1 MKKYL
6 IYPLTLA
13 AVMLSACSGKEEK
26 ADSGKE
32 TTVPTVKI
40 ERVDSRTVD
49 QLGTYTASVEAQ
61 IINNISSNTPN
72 RIKQILVD
80 EGQRVSAGQR
90 VAVLDDVNTFGYETQ
105 VDNARA
111 NLKNVEVNYN
121 RAVELFKIGG
131 GTKQQ
136 VDAMEIQLVNAKNA
150 LAQAERT
157 LRNARE
163 NMEIVKNGITQRYK
177 ELSNTQIRSTIDGMV
192 LDVPIKVGNS
202 VIQANTFNDGTTVA
216 TVADMTKMQFQ
227 GKIDETDVGKLHEGM
242 PVKLT
247 IGALQNVEL
256 DAELEYVAPKATED
270 NGVIM
275 FEVKAAVRIPEDIF
289 VRAGY
294 SANASIMIQ
303 NREGVL
309 ALPES
314 TVEFEG
320 DKTYVYFLTSDPDA
334 DEQTFERR
342 EVAVGLSDGIDI
354 EITEGLIE
362 GDRIRGA
369 KHDSKE

>member
-1 MKKYL
+1 
-6 IYPLTLA
+6 
-13 AVMLSACSGKEEK
+13 ML
-26 ADSGKE
+26 
-32 TTVPTVKI
+32 
-40 ERVDSRTVD
+40 
-49 QLGTYTASVEAQ
+49 
-61 IINNISSNTPN
+61 
-72 RIKQILVD
+72 
-80 EGQRVSAGQR
+80 
-90 VAVLDDVNTFGYETQ
+90 
-105 VDNARA
+105 
-111 NLKNVEVNYN
+111 
-121 RAVELFKIGG
+121 
-131 GTKQQ
+131 
-136 VDAMEIQLVNAKNA
+136 
-150 LAQAERT
+150 
-157 LRNARE
+157 
-163 NMEIVKNGITQRYK
+163 
-177 ELSNTQIRSTIDGMV
+177 
-192 LDVPIKVGNS
+192 
-202 VIQANTFNDGTTVA
+202 
-216 TVADMTKMQFQ
+216 FQ
-227 GKIDETDVGKLHEGM
+227 GMIDETDVGKLHEGM

-275 FEVKAAVRIPEDIF
+275 FEVKAAVRIPEDVF

-369 KHDSKE
+369 KQDSKE